1 MYSVDT
7 FIPEKFKWTDGWII
21 WEFPDVPTVFQLYL
35 LGLWEN
41 MNVIA

>member
-1 MYSVDT
+1 MDRWMD
-7 FIPEKFKWTDGWII
+7 ERMK

-41 MNVIA
+41 VNGIA